1 MIGEQKL
8 LNGLVICLFQL
19 WLLDSNVQ
27 MFRSDLRLKNDVT
40 QSEISTHGV
49 TQHGVTKNG
58 VIKNG
63 VTQPE
68 VKQTATSKVLFKCQ
82 LGCLSDK
89 R

>member
-49 TQHGVTKNG
+49 TKNG